1 METVAADRCVSALLC
16 HSLTHSL
23 TRLRA
28 QARLTAFDRA
38 CRPPRCCVRR
48 MVASTERYLVALPSA
63 EQLGGHVARMG
74 GSNENLAGLAGGG
87 GADSPESN
95 ELFELLGHSELC
107 TRLDKYFAVLNGLVY
122 SKPAVR
128 KFISSSHG
136 ASRLVS
142 SRLVSSRL
150 ISSVCTCHHTHARH
164 RTCEAL
170 CAPGDRFCPGDCLPS
185 SSSSLL
191 RMDCVLCPV
200 LVSKTNRDWLGAE
213 TFTT

>member
-1 METVAADRCVSALLC
+1 MTTRMTSHNIPFSSCLTWRLLQPIGALVPC
-16 HSLTHSL
+16 SVTHSLTHSL

-87 GADSPESN
+87 GDSPESN

-142 SRLVSSRL
+142 SRLISSRLISSRL
-150 ISSVCTCHHTHARH
+150 ISSVCT
-164 RTCEAL
+164 
-170 CAPGDRFCPGDCLPS
+170 
-185 SSSSLL
+185 
-191 RMDCVLCPV
+191 
-200 LVSKTNRDWLGAE
+200 
-213 TFTT
+213 

>member
-1 METVAADRCVSALLC
+1 
-16 HSLTHSL
+16 
-23 TRLRA
+23 
-28 QARLTAFDRA
+28 
-38 CRPPRCCVRR
+38 

-136 ASRLVS
+136 ASRLISSRLVS

-150 ISSVCTCHHTHARH
+150 VSSR
-164 RTCEAL
+164 
-170 CAPGDRFCPGDCLPS
+170 
-185 SSSSLL
+185 
-191 RMDCVLCPV
+191 
-200 LVSKTNRDWLGAE
+200 LVSSRLVSSRLVSSRLVSSRLSAHDMPSHPCTPSYV
-213 TFTT
+213 